1 MRSIQMNTERLTIRH
16 IEENDWKSIQS
27 IWLNFKQSEYVIYDN
42 YKETDSESVKQ
53 RIAKWAY
60 FTHNG
65 TEHIF
70 FAVCLGDEV
79 IGYVSMN
86 AEEDGY
92 EIGYGFL
99 DKVHGRGYARESIT
113 AILEY
118 MKNMGGKR
126 IVAGTALK
134 NVPSV
139 RLLESLE
146 FKLTGTEQISFY
158 QDSEGNDIYF
168 EGGIFE
174 RIL

>member
-1 MRSIQMNTERLTIRH
+1 MC
-16 IEENDWKSIQS
+16 
-27 IWLNFKQSEYVIYDN
+27 
-42 YKETDSESVKQ
+42 
-53 RIAKWAY
+53 
-60 FTHNG
+60 
-65 TEHIF
+65 
-70 FAVCLGDEV
+70 FADEM

-86 AEEDGY
+86 MEGDGY

-99 DKVHGRGYARESIT
+99 NKAQGQGYARESIT
-113 AILEY
+113 AILDY
-118 MKNMGGKR
+118 MKKLGAKR

-174 RIL
+174 RML

>member
-1 MRSIQMNTERLTIRH
+1 MRNIQMNTEHLNVRY
-16 IEENDWKSIQS
+16 IEENDWKSIQA
-27 IWLNFKQSEYVIYDN
+27 IWLDFKKSEYVIYDN
-42 YKETDSESVKQ
+42 YK
-53 RIAKWAY
+53 AY

-70 FAVCLGDEV
+70 FAVCLGNEV

-86 AEEDGY
+86 MEGDGY

-99 DKVHGRGYARESIT
+99 NKAHGKGYARESIT
-113 AILEY
+113 AIIDY
-118 MKNMGGKR
+118 IQGMGAKR

-134 NVPSV
+134 NLPSV

-158 QDSEGNDIYF
+158 KDSEGKDIYF
-168 EGGIFE
+168 EGGVFE

>member
-1 MRSIQMNTERLTIRH
+1 MNTERLTIRH

-27 IWLNFKQSEYVIYDN
+27 IWLDFKQSEYVIYDN
-42 YKETDSESVKQ
+42 YKETDSDCVKQ
-53 RIAKWAY
+53 RIAKWSH

-70 FAVCLGDEV
+70 FAVCFADEM

-86 AEEDGY
+86 MEGDGY

-99 DKVHGRGYARESIT
+99 NKAQGQGCARESIT
-113 AILEY
+113 AILDY
-118 MKNMGGKR
+118 MKKLGAKR

-174 RIL
+174 RML